1 MNTRPE
7 TQSNTV
13 CTRSTQ
19 SCNLLVI
26 SRFYPLPKGNDR
38 FLRRTPLHV
47 ENMFL
52 FSHSVHTAMC
62 GHGKQQH
69 SPKKSQTSPSS
80 LHEEHLPH
88 HEPQKWSSI

>member
-38 FLRRTPLHV
+38 LDFSNSRSKWRQQSPYNTTLTPWLTPWVCAFFLEGIV
-47 ENMFL
+47 AN
-52 FSHSVHTAMC
+52 
-62 GHGKQQH
+62 
-69 SPKKSQTSPSS
+69 S
-80 LHEEHLPH
+80 L
-88 HEPQKWSSI
+88 